1 MISNLSDFKEIW
13 ILWWFVAPL
22 RDERAYCEIGFREN
36 GAKPS
41 AFHFVLGGGGERT
54 RIIIKLLTRR
64 NDRGRLTV
72 F

>member
-41 AFHFVLGGGGERT
+41 AFHFVLGGGGRQLESLSNYSRDVMT
-54 RIIIKLLTRR
+54 EV
-64 NDRGRLTV
+64 D
-72 F
+72 

>member
-41 AFHFVLGGGGERT
+41 AFHFVLGGGG
-54 RIIIKLLTRR
+54 
-64 NDRGRLTV
+64 GRELESLSNYSRDVMTEV
-72 F
+72 D